1 MSPHQDSM
9 PRPGMFEIARGQQN
23 NGMLRL
29 SEGDI
34 LLYLWGDAPV
44 EISPGDTIVGV
55 LDDLTKVS
63 LIHCIVIAQRHVGK
77 QDTVRY
83 RYHVKPR
90 CVILGS
96 QQFTHD
102 DRMVENL
109 SFSLHD
115 TALFND
121 HEALGTS
128 YFNSA
133 DLIQRIARSDDQVKD
148 VSVGDM
154 NWIRYYTGKR
164 YIFHSDTILGKITAA
179 HVSRAST
186 GISVELA
193 PATGVFV
200 GIRPDEPMTIVE
212 ALRRMERVLQF
223 FDVIMGRSQGVAEI
237 KVYSGRDPHATS
249 SDVRVSMWPAH
260 RRSRRE
266 EASPLDA
273 LIDPAREPDTFGSVL
288 SKWLTRDVK
297 WSGARSRLTR
307 AWSRSS
313 YDYDRIVAAANVF
326 DLLPSDE
333 YPSSEPI
340 SANLQQALENA
351 KGAFSRLPVSEA
363 RNSVL
368 GSLGRVGSLNLK
380 KKVRHR
386 LKRITDTI
394 ELPGID
400 VVLDEAV
407 NYRNYYVHGTPPR
420 VGSSKISGFLKF
432 LTDTLE
438 FAFVASDLVDA
449 GWDLRSW
456 CAKRRP
462 RGHPLHDYL
471 VDYRRNSGRLM
482 AELNRV
488 TAGL

>member
-1 MSPHQDSM
+1 M
-9 PRPGMFEIARGQQN
+9 
-23 NGMLRL
+23 
-29 SEGDI
+29 
-34 LLYLWGDAPV
+34 
-44 EISPGDTIVGV
+44 
-55 LDDLTKVS
+55 K
-63 LIHCIVIAQRHVGK
+63 
-77 QDTVRY
+77 
-83 RYHVKPR
+83 
-90 CVILGS
+90 
-96 QQFTHD
+96 
-102 DRMVENL
+102 
-109 SFSLHD
+109 
-115 TALFND
+115 
-121 HEALGTS
+121 ALGTS

-133 DLIQRIARSDDQVKD
+133 ELIQRIARSDDQVKD
-148 VSVGDM
+148 VAVGDM

-164 YIFHSDTILGKITAA
+164 YIFHSDTILGKITAG
-179 HVSRAST
+179 HVSRGST

-273 LIDPAREPDTFGSVL
+273 LIDPAREPDTFGNVL

-420 VGSSKISGFLKF
+420 VGSSEILGFIKF

-438 FAFVASDLVDA
+438 VRVR
-449 GWDLRSW
+449 GLRS
-456 CAKRRP
+456 CRC
-462 RGHPLHDYL
+462 GVGLEEL
-471 VDYRRNSGRLM
+471 VC
-482 AELNRV
+482 
-488 TAGL
+488 